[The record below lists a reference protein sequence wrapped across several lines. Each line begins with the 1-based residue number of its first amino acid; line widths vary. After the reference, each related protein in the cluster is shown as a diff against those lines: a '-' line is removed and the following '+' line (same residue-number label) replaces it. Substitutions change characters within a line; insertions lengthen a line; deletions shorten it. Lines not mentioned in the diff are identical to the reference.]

1 MIVFVYAALL
11 VAQRQPPPD
20 YTDRERRGMPRASF
34 NGRRGDRGTIR
45 KHAPKR
51 EKVGGEERKG
61 KTKNPLLPYLS
72 FPVFCNELD
81 IYFFPVNMQS
91 LCAEE

>member
-34 NGRRGDRGTIR
+34 NGRRGDSGTIR

-51 EKVGGEERKG
+51 EKGGRRGEERKNKESPFALPVVSG
-61 KTKNPLLPYLS
+61 LL
-72 FPVFCNELD
+72 
-81 IYFFPVNMQS
+81 
-91 LCAEE
+91 